1 MKILIQNLINKS
13 ISCIKHDIPFFI
25 SLILLHIFIMLS
37 LIVGSEWINS
47 NIDIYP
53 LSIGPIILRVSLFC
67 LILGVWVGYFK
78 LIFALIDKK
87 KKSVISIFHAFYLL
101 PKVFLA
107 RILSYC
113 TVMPKR

>member
-1 MKILIQNLINKS
+1 
-13 ISCIKHDIPFFI
+13 
-25 SLILLHIFIMLS
+25 MLS

-87 KKSVISIFHAFYLL
+87 KKISYIYISCILFTSKGIFSTDTILLHSDANFY
-101 PKVFLA
+101 F
-107 RILSYC
+107 YY
-113 TVMPKR
+113 